1 MDYLW
6 TKISRKLIFWGLL
19 LLLVACQT
27 LPSPTTP
34 TGLTAQVQRV
44 VSGQTLEVVVTSQ
57 QPALIERVRLI
68 GIKAPDLEQE
78 PWGNEAKQQ
87 LESLVSEGRDTANPS
102 FKAVTVE
109 SDLQEKDRFERRL
122 GYVWQEGKL
131 LNEELVKQGYAIAIP
146 SSPNIK
152 YSDRLRHAQEYAR
165 IMGLGLWNPE
175 QPLRSLNSE

>member
-6 TKISRKLIFWGLL
+6 TKISRKLIFGCLL
-19 LLLVACQT
+19 LLAACQT
-27 LPSPTTP
+27 LPSETTP

-68 GIKAPDLEQE
+68 GIKAPDLAQE
-78 PWGNEAKQQ
+78 PWGSDAKKQ
-87 LESLVSEGRDTANPS
+87 LESLVSEDRDTANPNLGS
-102 FKAVTVE
+102 IIVE
-109 SDLQEKDRFERRL
+109 SDVQEKDRFDRRL
-122 GYVWQEGKL
+122 AYVWHQGKL

-152 YSDRLRHAQEYAR
+152 YSERLRRAQEYAR
-165 IMGLGLWNPE
+165 IMGLGIWNPE
-175 QPLRSLNSE
+175 QPLRSLASE